1 MTLEPELNS
10 IGNQCFVSCHFDV
23 TDIFAMDI
31 CHIPY
36 RFSVTPFE
44 FSHVRRN
51 FCLPRSQTTP
61 FCPRIPVASNSL
73 SETDS
78 PEPKSRNRMFI
89 LGMGFVGQFFS
100 QALKNQGWY
109 FTLPFFSMNNLF
121 VFSFYIY
128 TILDAF

>member
-1 MTLEPELNS
+1 MRQLKAFELDS
-10 IGNQCFVSCHFDV
+10 RTRTEQHRNQCFVSCHFDV

-31 CHIPY
+31 CHTPY

-78 PEPKSRNRMFI
+78 SEPKSPNLMFI

-109 FTLPFFSMNNLF
+109 LF
-121 VFSFYIY
+121 IFSFYIC